1 MIERSSATSTDGL
14 RAACYAAIADAHDSL
29 VTLADACSRTL
40 AEIAEMLQA
49 DHPDRAASISAD
61 VDGVK
66 AGARALAGTA
76 IDLIWKQQPFA
87 REFENILTMY
97 ELAND
102 YQRLAGDLA
111 ALAADVLQADR
122 TTLLNAPPH
131 LRDLADTA
139 LRVSENLY
147 EGLRDR
153 TAGPL
158 LRANTARV
166 TADAIYIDGITEL
179 QHALLN
185 RNVTAERGCSLLVI
199 LMAFQAVIRQ
209 AATTA
214 RHGRTF
220 LAEIA

>member
-1 MIERSSATSTDGL
+1 MIDCSSATSTDGL
-14 RAACYAAIADAHDSL
+14 RAAYDAALADAHDAL
-29 VTLADACSRTL
+29 VALAVVCSRTL
-40 AEIAEMLQA
+40 AEIAEMLHA
-49 DHPDRAASISAD
+49 DGPDRAASITAN
-61 VDGVK
+61 VDDIK

-122 TTLLNAPPH
+122 TTLLNAPRY
-131 LRDLADTA
+131 LRDLADAA
-139 LRVSENLY
+139 LRASQNLH
-147 EGLRDR
+147 EGLRDG

-158 LRANTARV
+158 LRANTQRV
-166 TADAIYIDGITEL
+166 TADAIYVDGIADL
-179 QHALLN
+179 QYALLT
-185 RNVTAERGCSLLVI
+185 RSMTAERGCALLVI
-199 LMAFQAVIRQ
+199 LMAFQSVIRQ

-220 LAEIA
+220 LAETA